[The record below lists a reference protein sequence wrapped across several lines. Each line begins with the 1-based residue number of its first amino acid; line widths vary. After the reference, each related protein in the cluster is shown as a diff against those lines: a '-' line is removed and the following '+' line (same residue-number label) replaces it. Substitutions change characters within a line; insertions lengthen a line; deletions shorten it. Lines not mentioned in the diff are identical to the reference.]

1 MGLFTEIRNPA
12 LIRELERELNS
23 DVILF
28 GFDGFAFFGNLQAI
42 EDCRIAILSPA
53 IEADSNNVE
62 ILTPGG
68 EVLHVDFTRVDL
80 WNIVAKG
87 TAIVSD
93 PINSSD
99 KDHGGS
105 GVAGINV
112 TTSNRDNI
120 GTTERQESHHL
131 IRVLCRM
138 IGDEV
143 IVTTLGGFSIQG
155 TLIAVDDELA
165 IFTNTDI
172 FVPGTSTSL
181 SDTKIRSA
189 VVNLEALTSVSS
201 TCCC

>member
-1 MGLFTEIRNPA
+1 MGIFTEIRNPA

-23 DVILF
+23 DVVLF
-28 GFDGFAFFGNLQAI
+28 GFDGFAYFGNLQAV
-42 EDCRIAILSPA
+42 EDCRIAVLSPA

-68 EVLHVDFTRVDL
+68 EVLHVDFTRVDI

-93 PINSSD
+93 PI
-99 KDHGGS
+99 GS
-105 GVAGINV
+105 LNTSGNGVVAGVNV
-112 TTSNRDNI
+112 TTSSRDNVE
-120 GTTERQESHHL
+120 TSERQESHHL

-138 IGDEV
+138 IGDDVV
-143 IVTTLGGFSIQG
+143 ITTLGGFSIQG
-155 TLIAVDDELA
+155 TLISVDDELA

>member
-1 MGLFTEIRNPA
+1 MGLFAEIRNLA
-12 LIRELERELNS
+12 LVRELERELNS
-23 DVILF
+23 DVVLF
-28 GFDGFAFFGNLQAI
+28 GFDGFAFFGNLQAV

-53 IEADSNNVE
+53 IEACSNNVE

-80 WNIVAKG
+80 WNVVAKG
-87 TAIVSD
+87 TAIVRD
-93 PINSSD
+93 PFKNSD
-99 KDHGGS
+99 KGHGGPE
-105 GVAGINV
+105 INV
-112 TTSNRDNI
+112 TTSRDNI
-120 GTTERQESHHL
+120 GATERQESHHL

-143 IVTTLGGFSIQG
+143 VVTTLGGFSIQG

-181 SDTKIRSA
+181 SDRRIRSA

>member
-1 MGLFTEIRNPA
+1 MGIFTEIRNPA
-12 LIRELERELNS
+12 LIRELDRELNT
-23 DVILF
+23 DVVLF

-53 IEADSNNVE
+53 IEADSNDVE

-80 WNIVAKG
+80 WQVVAKG

-93 PINSSD
+93 PI
-99 KDHGGS
+99 GS
-105 GVAGINV
+105 LGEERLSAE
-112 TTSNRDNI
+112 TTSGKESRNDLDE
-120 GTTERQESHHL
+120 TTERQESHHL

-138 IGDEV
+138 VGDGVV
-143 IVTTLGGFSIQG
+143 ITTLGGFSIEG

-165 IFTNTDI
+165 ILSNTDI

-189 VVNLEALTSVSS
+189 VVNLEALTSVSGDR
-201 TCCC
+201 CC

>member
-1 MGLFTEIRNPA
+1 MGIFTEIRNPA

-23 DVILF
+23 DVVLF
-28 GFDGFAFFGNLQAI
+28 GFDGFAYFGNLQAV
-42 EDCRIAILSPA
+42 EDCRIAVLSPA

-68 EVLHVDFTRVDL
+68 EVLHVDFTRVDI

-93 PINSSD
+93 PI
-99 KDHGGS
+99 GS
-105 GVAGINV
+105 LNTSGNGVVAGVNV
-112 TTSNRDNI
+112 TTSSRDNVE
-120 GTTERQESHHL
+120 TSERQESHHL

-138 IGDEV
+138 IGDDVV
-143 IVTTLGGFSIQG
+143 ITTLGGFSIQG
-155 TLIAVDDELA
+155 TLISVDDELA
-165 IFTNTDI
+165 ILSNTDI

-189 VVNLEALTSVSS
+189 VVNLEALTSVSGV
-201 TCCC
+201 CCC

>member
-1 MGLFTEIRNPA
+1 MSIFTEIRNPA

-23 DVILF
+23 DVVLF

-42 EDCRIAILSPA
+42 EDCRIAVLSPA
-53 IEADSNNVE
+53 IEAESNDVE

-93 PINSSD
+93 PIDTSD
-99 KDHGGS
+99 GPGGPGFP
-105 GVAGINV
+105 GVAGVNV
-112 TTSNRDNI
+112 TTSIR
-120 GTTERQESHHL
+120 EESHHL

-143 IVTTLGGFSIQG
+143 VVTTLGGFSIQG
-155 TLIAVDDELA
+155 TLISVDDELA

-172 FVPGTSTSL
+172 FVPGTSTSI
-181 SDTKIRSA
+181 SDSKIRSA